1 MSTKYVAPQ
10 YKEKAFHC
18 AYCGVYANH
27 TWVTPR
33 AGSQLLTEYF
43 HFSHCPHCEQYSIWH
58 VNQGL
63 LLYPN
68 HLTAPPPVE
77 DMPEDVKAV
86 YLEARDIAD
95 ASPRGAAALLRLA
108 LQQLMPHLGETGEH
122 INTDIANLVKKG
134 LPVKVQQALDAVRV
148 IGNNAV
154 HPGSI
159 DVDDRATVNA
169 LFDLLN
175 LIVALTIQKDK
186 QVDMLYNMIP
196 QSTRDDIDKRD
207 GKMTTT

>member
-1 MSTKYVAPQ
+1 
-10 YKEKAFHC
+10 
-18 AYCGVYANH
+18 
-27 TWVTPR
+27 
-33 AGSQLLTEYF
+33 
-43 HFSHCPHCEQYSIWH
+43 
-58 VNQGL
+58 
-63 LLYPN
+63 
-68 HLTAPPPVE
+68 
-77 DMPEDVKAV
+77 MPEDVKAV